1 MTNDELYL
9 KISQIINT
17 AFKEQENRDEAMEG
31 RLNHRM
37 DVLESRMDRFDE
49 KLDHVEET
57 LNAKID
63 NLDAKIDG
71 VESSLNVKIDN
82 LDAKIDGVESSLN
95 VKIDNLDAKI
105 DGIQDHLEGQI
116 HLINLNLE
124 NEITPRLTHIENC
137 YVAVSERYLES
148 TNKSERM
155 QIDIDVL
162 KSVVGKHEKILC
174 GVPA

>member
-57 LNAKID
+57 LNA
-63 NLDAKIDG
+63 
-71 VESSLNVKIDN
+71 KIDN

>member
-49 KLDHVEET
+49 KLDNVEET
-57 LNAKID
+57 LNAKIDRVEASLNAKIDGVEASLNAKID

-71 VESSLNVKIDN
+71 IHDN
-82 LDAKIDGVESSLN
+82 
-95 VKIDNLDAKI
+95 
-105 DGIQDHLEGQI
+105 LEGQI

-124 NEITPRLTHIENC
+124 NEIKPRLTHIEGC
-137 YVAVSERYLES
+137 YVAASERYLES
-148 TNKSERM
+148 TDKSERV

-174 GVPA
+174 GAPA

>member
-9 KISQIINT
+9 KISQLINT

-63 NLDAKIDG
+63 R
-71 VESSLNVKIDN
+71 VEASLNT
-82 LDAKIDGVESSLN
+82 
-95 VKIDNLDAKI
+95 KI
-105 DGIQDHLEGQI
+105 DGIQDNLEGQI
-116 HLINLNLE
+116 HLINLYLE

-137 YVAVSERYLES
+137 YVAASERYLES
-148 TNKSERM
+148 TDKMERM

-174 GVPA
+174 GAPA